1 MNIELVAKID
11 NDSLDNGIFLYLFL
25 DLMFQ
30 DSSVE
35 LFVDRFANN
44 KVLPSPKPYFI
55 SHEWQKLLICTLSP
69 GQDCVIEINIY
80 PNRYSRDEWITSQS
94 KTRAY
99 EDEYWARLNWIWFR
113 RWRVSNWHQI

>member
-1 MNIELVAKID
+1 MNIELVSKID

-55 SHEWQKLLICTLSP
+55 SHE
-69 GQDCVIEINIY
+69 
-80 PNRYSRDEWITSQS
+80 
-94 KTRAY
+94 
-99 EDEYWARLNWIWFR
+99 
-113 RWRVSNWHQI
+113 